1 MSHSSSDRSPSL
13 LDRVRALCQ
22 RKGYSY
28 RTEQT
33 YARWIVR
40 YVKYHDLTHPRDLEK
55 QDVRDYLSYLAT
67 ERSLAASTQN
77 QALNALLF
85 LHRDVL
91 DAEWDAVSNFE
102 RAKEPERIPVVR
114 TQEEVKALSEEMNG
128 SVSNASLD
136 ENRRLFPLA
145 LPSSHKN
152 PLNPR
157 LLLSGGG
164 PLP

>member
-91 DAEWDAVSNFE
+91 GRVGRRVKLRAGQRAGAYSRRSHSGGSEGALGRDE
-102 RAKEPERIPVVR
+102 RVGVQRLPRRE
-114 TQEEVKALSEEMNG
+114 
-128 SVSNASLD
+128 SLP
-136 ENRRLFPLA
+136 LPPWPFPLRTKT
-145 LPSSHKN
+145 P
-152 PLNPR
+152 
-157 LLLSGGG
+157 
-164 PLP
+164 